1 MPGRVPDD
9 ARVMK
14 EEPFSPVA
22 PDAPFR
28 DDREMMRRAN
38 ALPFGLVGY
47 PFSNEM
53 RTATRVAE
61 ELEVGMV
68 GVTDLLPAAAEAPMA
83 VSGKCGTGREGGSLV
98 QSDLRRAE
106 MRQSKAGGG

>member
-1 MPGRVPDD
+1 MPGHVPDD

-28 DDREMMRRAN
+28 DDREVMRRAN

-47 PFSNEM
+47 PFSYEM
-53 RTATRVAE
+53 RTATMVAE

-83 VSGKCGTGREGGSLV
+83 VSGKAARDV
-98 QSDLRRAE
+98 RAD
-106 MRQSKAGGG
+106 RSFNPTSSSRNASI